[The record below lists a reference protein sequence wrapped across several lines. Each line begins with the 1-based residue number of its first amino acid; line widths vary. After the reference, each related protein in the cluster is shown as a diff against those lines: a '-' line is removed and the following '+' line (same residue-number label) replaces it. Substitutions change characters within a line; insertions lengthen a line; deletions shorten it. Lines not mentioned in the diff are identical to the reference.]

1 MLPQDKAVADMGPV
15 ERALDL
21 LAKGCVGVA
30 GTGLVVL
37 VAIFGWLVW
46 GRYVM
51 NDTPTWVEQ
60 VALLLVVWITFLGG
74 AAGVWTQSH
83 LSIEFIREMLPSV
96 LRVPLHW
103 MALAGMLVFGIVL
116 FWQGWTLAQKGFVP
130 RSKSGW
136 DRGFTYVTGQTGYA
150 LGEEPLFSAYMGGA
164 AGLWA
169 GVKKQCENSSIFFYI
184 VSEFTHI
191 IGKMQTFLKN
201 LRIFS
206 ELKLFER
213 KKFTALQ

>member
-83 LSIEFIREMLPSV
+83 LSIEFIRDMLPPV

-116 FWQGWTLAQKGFVP
+116 FWQGWTLAQSLWP
-130 RSKSGW
+130 RSVPMLGITEGL
-136 DRGFTYVTGQTGYA
+136 RAVPMAICGALTAVFTLYQAVA
-150 LGEEPLFSAYMGGA
+150 LA
-164 AGLWA
+164 
-169 GVKKQCENSSIFFYI
+169 
-184 VSEFTHI
+184 T
-191 IGKMQTFLKN
+191 
-201 LRIFS
+201 
-206 ELKLFER
+206 R
-213 KKFTALQ
+213 KA